1 MYKLIIVGPSNVGKT
16 CIINRLIKDVYQD
29 ARFSVGKSIVLKLKQ
44 YVWYRINISSFI
56 THNKNIYLVFN

>member
-44 YVWYRINISSFI
+44 YV
-56 THNKNIYLVFN
+56 